1 MSAPARWSFT
11 TSTQSRPDDD
21 ALVVCCLSPS
31 LLGIE
36 PLVQEVAALC
46 GKEEGERWHRARAEE
61 YGARLL
67 DTLRLHL
74 PTAELIVHIEEDDT
88 LERVRVVVSN
98 DAADPS
104 DREAEL
110 MDRIAAIRERTWLC
124 WWEGL
129 QLTMARLRN
138 FEADH
143 TSPIPRAGSVK
154 VTASSHRPVSRVRAH
169 SSCASNG

>member
-1 MSAPARWSFT
+1 MSVSAPWSFT

-31 LLGIE
+31 LLGID

-46 GKEEGERWHRARAEE
+46 GEEESERWHRARAEE

-74 PTAELIVHIEEDDT
+74 PTAELIVHLEEDDT
-88 LERVRVVVSN
+88 LEKVRVVVSN
-98 DAADPS
+98 DAADPAQ
-104 DREAEL
+104 REAEL
-110 MDRIAAIRERTWLC
+110 IDRISAIRERTWLG

-138 FEADH
+138 LDDH
-143 TSPIPRAGSVK
+143 PPPARYREKA
-154 VTASSHRPVSRVRAH
+154 A
-169 SSCASNG
+169 